1 MGFSAS
7 LTIIVLS
14 LELINLS
21 HCGLKGATDHLF
33 RSNNSGR
40 KTLYW
45 PVVIISLLKVGIIL
59 FCLTSFVWIANPKEL
74 SISGFGVVLALSI
87 TRVLNHIFINKKEMV
102 EKTTEHAANIAR
114 GVSRRLFPW
123 SEESLEMDVEDGEDE
138 DMSMERIQ
146 TKHRQHLG
154 LGETREEEAEDT
166 FEEHK

>member
-1 MGFSAS
+1 M
-7 LTIIVLS
+7 
-14 LELINLS
+14 
-21 HCGLKGATDHLF
+21 
-33 RSNNSGR
+33 
-40 KTLYW
+40 
-45 PVVIISLLKVGIIL
+45 
-59 FCLTSFVWIANPKEL
+59 
-74 SISGFGVVLALSI
+74 ALSI